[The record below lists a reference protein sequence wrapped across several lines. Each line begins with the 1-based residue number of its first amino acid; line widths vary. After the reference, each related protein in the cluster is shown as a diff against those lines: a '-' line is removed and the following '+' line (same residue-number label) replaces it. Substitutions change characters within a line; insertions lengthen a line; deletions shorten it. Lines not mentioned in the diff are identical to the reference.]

1 MADEEELTPEMREM
15 LGIDEEERLH
25 PILSN
30 VEVLQAR
37 ANAKSKIIKEQKAAA
52 MKDVEARETRR
63 LRMEE
68 GLTIGVTTAD
78 EMVTI
83 TIDLPIF
90 APYINLDMTN
100 GMQYWHGQ
108 TYTVP
113 RHKADTLRETMS
125 RLWKLDDEVE
135 GRSLSQ
141 HYGLKRNP
149 SINAVTGEVTGRA
162 QVVYDA

>member
-1 MADEEELTPEMREM
+1 MADEELTPEMAEM
-15 LGIDEEERLH
+15 LGIEPGERLH

-30 VEVLQAR
+30 AEVLQAL
-37 ANAKSKIIKEQKAAA
+37 ANAKAKLIKEQKAAA

-68 GLTIGVTTAD
+68 GLTTGVTSAD

-83 TIDLPIF
+83 AIDLPTWVAF
-90 APYINLDMTN
+90 LNVDMTN
-100 GMQYWHGQ
+100 GVQYWHGQ

-113 RHKADTLRETMS
+113 RHKADTLREMMG
-125 RLWKLDDEVE
+125 RAHRLDDEVE
-135 GRSLSQ
+135 GRSLTQ
-141 HYGLKRNP
+141 HYNVTKRP
-149 SINAVTGEVTGRA
+149 VINAVTGEIREKA